1 MTLRR
6 IIIIILIVLAVGAG
20 LYYSFLPHPIG
31 VDLATIKRGTII
43 ESVKD
48 EGVVKIKDTYQIST
62 PIGGDVLR
70 IPYRVG
76 DFVEQGK
83 IVASITPQKSSFL
96 DQRTLLEAQAAV
108 KTSEAALIAAN
119 TNIKAAQS
127 ELEFLQNEMIRSE
140 KLLERGLITKQAA
153 EQTRL
158 QLDRA
163 NTNLLNAK
171 SNLKLRQRQ
180 LEQAQV
186 RLFNPNGSDYNM
198 TKYNIKT
205 PVSGQILEIANESTR
220 SLPAGAHLLT
230 IGNPHNLE
238 VVVELLSTD
247 AIRIDKG
254 ASASITGWGKDKI
267 LDARV
272 INIEPI
278 GFTKISALGIEEQR
292 VNVHLEILSDAKI
305 WSGLGHLYR
314 VFVSIEVQRAENVL
328 LIPSAALFRYN
339 NEWSVFSIEGDKAK
353 LHQLKL
359 GIQNAS
365 FAEAL
370 NDINEGGRVVLH
382 PNDKIV
388 DGALI
393 EERVVE

>member
-1 MTLRR
+1 M
-6 IIIIILIVLAVGAG
+6 V
-20 LYYSFLPHPIG
+20 
-31 VDLATIKRGTII
+31 
-43 ESVKD
+43 
-48 EGVVKIKDTYQIST
+48 
-62 PIGGDVLR
+62 
-70 IPYRVG
+70 
-76 DFVEQGK
+76 
-83 IVASITPQKSSFL
+83 
-96 DQRTLLEAQAAV
+96 
-108 KTSEAALIAAN
+108 
-119 TNIKAAQS
+119 
-127 ELEFLQNEMIRSE
+127 RSK
-140 KLLERGLITKQAA
+140 KLFERGLITKQAA

-163 NTNLLNAK
+163 NTNLANAK
-171 SNLKLRQRQ
+171 SNLELRQRQ

-186 RLFNPNGSDYNM
+186 RLFNPNGSGYNM
-198 TKYNIKT
+198 TKYSIKA

-230 IGNPHNLE
+230 IGNPRNLE

-247 AIRIDKG
+247 AIKLNKG
-254 ASASITGWGKDKI
+254 AKATITGWGKDEI

-314 VFVSIEVQRAENVL
+314 VFVSIEVQRAQNVL
-328 LIPSAALFRYN
+328 LIPSAALFRSN
-339 NEWSVFSIEGDKAK
+339 NEWSVFTIEGDKAK

-359 GIQNAS
+359 GIQNTS

-370 NDINEGGRVVLH
+370 NDINEGDRVVLH

-388 DGALI
+388 DGGLI
-393 EERVVE
+393 AERVKE